1 MELVRTKRNI
11 NLILKD
17 FKEMEANEDHMSLP
31 LLYLWKPIF
40 QRSIFAGILV
50 FTAQCKIFQ
59 ITTPELVQ
67 VKIYLKLVQVNL
79 PELFL
84 HTLCTYF
91 PCFWNFNV
99 SARLVMSNSAHF
111 LHFLFRSNS
120 SHFLHFFPL
129 KFRSFLAFFFRSNSA
144 HSLHFL
150 FRSNSAHFLHF
161 FLSIPLIPVKF
172 RSFRS
177 SLAFFWA
184 EFERTPRLGMY
195 LNSHL
200 IPTSPACQLTELSS
214 NAIPIQFMP
223 SWSGLLAKINY
234 NI

>member
-17 FKEMEANEDHMSLP
+17 FKEMEANEDHMSLL

-120 SHFLHFFPL
+120 SHFLHFFSAQIPL
-129 KFRSFLAFFFRSNSA
+129 IPCIFCSAQIPLISCIFFNRFRSFRSNSA
-144 HSLHFL
+144 HSGHL
-150 FRSNSAHFLHF
+150 LHF
-161 FLSIPLIPVKF
+161 F
-172 RSFRS
+172 
-177 SLAFFWA
+177 
-184 EFERTPRLGMY
+184 ERNL
-195 LNSHL
+195 
-200 IPTSPACQLTELSS
+200 
-214 NAIPIQFMP
+214 
-223 SWSGLLAKINY
+223 SGLLDLGAYKRFSFTLPSAY
-234 NI
+234 KQL

>member
-120 SHFLHFFPL
+120 SHFLHFFSAQIPL
-129 KFRSFLAFFFRSNSA
+129 IPCIFCSAQIPLISCIFFYRFRSFRSNSA
-144 HSLHFL
+144 HSGHL
-150 FRSNSAHFLHF
+150 LHF
-161 FLSIPLIPVKF
+161 F
-172 RSFRS
+172 
-177 SLAFFWA
+177 
-184 EFERTPRLGMY
+184 ERNL
-195 LNSHL
+195 
-200 IPTSPACQLTELSS
+200 
-214 NAIPIQFMP
+214 
-223 SWSGLLAKINY
+223 SGLLNLGFVFFIKK
-234 NI
+234 

>member
-1 MELVRTKRNI
+1 MFLLNFVFR
-11 NLILKD
+11 LC
-17 FKEMEANEDHMSLP
+17 FSL
-31 LLYLWKPIF
+31 LLNF
-40 QRSIFAGILV
+40 CC

-67 VKIYLKLVQVNL
+67 VKIYLKYSSGVFQVLLHLKFTWTSSYLNLVQVNL

-120 SHFLHFFPL
+120 SHFMHFFSAQIPL
-129 KFRSFLAFFFRSNSA
+129 IPCIFCSA
-144 HSLHFL
+144 QIPLISCI
-150 FRSNSAHFLHF
+150 

-177 SLAFFWA
+177 SLAFF
-184 EFERTPRLGMY
+184 ERNL
-195 LNSHL
+195 
-200 IPTSPACQLTELSS
+200 
-214 NAIPIQFMP
+214 
-223 SWSGLLAKINY
+223 SGLLDLGDLLQLLSDSF
-234 NI
+234 

>member
-1 MELVRTKRNI
+1 
-11 NLILKD
+11 
-17 FKEMEANEDHMSLP
+17 MEANEDHMSLP

-40 QRSIFAGILV
+40 QRSIFAGILF

-129 KFRSFLAFFFRSNSA
+129 KFRSFLAFFVPLKFRS
-144 HSLHFL
+144 FL
-150 FRSNSAHFLHF
+150 AF

-184 EFERTPRLGMY
+184 EFERTPRLG
-195 LNSHL
+195 
-200 IPTSPACQLTELSS
+200 T
-214 NAIPIQFMP
+214 
-223 SWSGLLAKINY
+223 WLALALK
-234 NI
+234 

>member
-79 PELFL
+79 PELL
-84 HTLCTYF
+84 YILCVHTF
-91 PCFWNFNV
+91 PV
-99 SARLVMSNSAHF
+99 SGISMFPLVWSCQIPLISCIFYSDQIPLISCIFFSAQIPLIPCIF
-111 LHFLFRSNS
+111 CSAQIPLISCIFFYRFRS
-120 SHFLHFFPL
+120 
-129 KFRSFLAFFFRSNSA
+129 FRSNSA
-144 HSLHFL
+144 HSGHL
-150 FRSNSAHFLHF
+150 LHF
-161 FLSIPLIPVKF
+161 F
-172 RSFRS
+172 
-177 SLAFFWA
+177 
-184 EFERTPRLGMY
+184 ERNL
-195 LNSHL
+195 
-200 IPTSPACQLTELSS
+200 
-214 NAIPIQFMP
+214 
-223 SWSGLLAKINY
+223 SGLLDLG
-234 NI
+234 